1 MDSVEVLGSD
11 PDDESRDVPSK
22 GEAAE
27 SEGPQ
32 PTEADR
38 SSENQ
43 VVARF
48 LDGKVIKGYT
58 WNFSPNKPR
67 FHVFP
72 AAPDDADRPVEVWFK
87 DLKAVFFV
95 RDFAG
100 SSQYEERKEFAE
112 GERAPGHTLEV
123 TFVDGEVLVGSTLG
137 YDPQR
142 LGFFLFPVDYE
153 SNNVRIFIVFAAVKK
168 VRRV

>member
-11 PDDESRDVPSK
+11 PDGESSDVPSK
-22 GEAAE
+22 GEAPE

-32 PTEADR
+32 PTQADR
-38 SSENQ
+38 SSGNQ
-43 VVARF
+43 VVAHL
-48 LDGKVIKGYT
+48 LDGKLVKGYT

-72 AAPDDADRPVEVWFK
+72 AALDDADGPVEVWLK

-100 SSQYEERKEFAE
+100 SAQYKERKEFAE

-153 SNNVRIFIVFAAVKK
+153 SNNLRIFVVFAAVKK